1 MVIACHAWD
10 SCILCIVKMKCY
22 LVQRSFE
29 GAVWPVLLCSLSMIL
44 SCNHLQCTWFTMIV
58 EYTCRIERNMDAP
71 PCDSLPCVCTRCS
84 FSHSSCVMFRV
95 ETLWILLGSVSLLC
109 RAFPKDTELSG
120 WSVYDFHEEFARQQ
134 VLTLVTVFSVQNRFD
149 TSLFSRVVDSCR
161 YLT

>member
-1 MVIACHAWD
+1 MLIACHAWD
-10 SCILCIVKMKCY
+10 LCILCIVKMKCY

-29 GAVWPVLLCSLSMIL
+29 RGVWPVLLCSLSMIL
-44 SCNHLQCTWFTMIV
+44 SCNHWQCTWFTMIF
-58 EYTCRIERNMDAP
+58 EYMCRIARNMDAP
-71 PCDSLPCVCTRCS
+71 PFDFLPCACTRCS
-84 FSHSSCVMFRV
+84 FSHSSCVMFSV

-134 VLTLVTVFSVQNRFD
+134 VLTLLPVFSVQSRFD
-149 TSLFSRVVDSCR
+149 ASLFSRVVDSCR